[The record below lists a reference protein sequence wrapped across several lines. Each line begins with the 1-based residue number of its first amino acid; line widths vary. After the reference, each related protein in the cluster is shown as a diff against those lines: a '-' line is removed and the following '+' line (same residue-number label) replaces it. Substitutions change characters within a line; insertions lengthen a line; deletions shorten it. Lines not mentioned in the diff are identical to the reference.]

1 MSGIRSDYRS
11 EYVYGNTVRQA
22 VPQEK
27 REHKTVMQI
36 ADMYTKAFFEDCN
49 KLVMSA
55 PHVIFLAVVSFV
67 CLFMCVAYL
76 HVQSN
81 ITATRSNISELKSN
95 ISTVQSQNNA
105 LDYSINSYVNVNRVY
120 KIATKKLGMKQ
131 ATDKQI
137 SNYKASDSGYTLQ
150 YGDIPSK

>member
-27 REHKTVMQI
+27 REHKTVHRHHVEQE
-36 ADMYTKAFFEDCN
+36 YVNEKA
-49 KLVMSA
+49 LVMSA

-67 CLFMCVAYL
+67 CLFTCVAYL